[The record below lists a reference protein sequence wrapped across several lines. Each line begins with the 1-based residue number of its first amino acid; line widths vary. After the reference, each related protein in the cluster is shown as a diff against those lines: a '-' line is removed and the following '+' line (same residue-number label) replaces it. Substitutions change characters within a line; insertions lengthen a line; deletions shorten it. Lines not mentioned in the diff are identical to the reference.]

1 MATEIEAGVVG
12 KRRFAMKGDMA
23 VPRWDGPEI
32 EQLVAEFFQGGE
44 EISAIDNAE
53 GMERDA
59 AILKSDVGFA
69 VIDREFVEY
78 HVRGRAAQSSEP
90 IREHGGIDVL
100 ERTIGQEDAGAI
112 RGLKIGSEVQVAGI
126 SLFREFLPGGDD
138 SRNFADRPVEVVRI
152 GQIFRVGIKVSAAMA
167 AEVEYPNAGV

>member
-1 MATEIEAGVVG
+1 
-12 KRRFAMKGDMA
+12 MKGDMA
-23 VPRWDGPEI
+23 VTCGNGPEI
-32 EQLVAEFFQGGE
+32 DQLVAEFFHGSE

-126 SLFREFLPGGDD
+126 SLFREFL
-138 SRNFADRPVEVVRI
+138 S
-152 GQIFRVGIKVSAAMA
+152 
-167 AEVEYPNAGV
+167 